1 MEHIQIKPLTPR
13 RAEDFFTF
21 FEQVAFADHPEWG
34 CDCFCCFFH
43 AISREA
49 WETATREANRLAA
62 RRMIEQ
68 GQMRGL
74 LAYAGETPVGWCHF
88 DRLAN
93 LPGAPVFYPELASKD
108 GESAAIV
115 CFTVAQGWRG
125 QGIAAALL
133 KKALEDLKASGVKRV
148 EAYPVL
154 NDDSQEHNYLGP
166 MRLYESA
173 GFVQVKQTEHHALV
187 EKTL

>member
-1 MEHIQIKPLTPR
+1 MGLR
-13 RAEDFFTF
+13 LLLLLL
-21 FEQVAFADHPEWG
+21 
-34 CDCFCCFFH
+34 
-43 AISREA
+43 SRHKQGGL
-49 WETATREANRLAA
+49 ETATREANRLAA

-133 KKALEDLKASGVKRV
+133 KKALEDLKASGVKGV
-148 EAYPVL
+148 EAYRCLTTIPR
-154 NDDSQEHNYLGP
+154 STTIWGP
-166 MRLYESA
+166 CGYMRA
-173 GFVQVKQTEHHALV
+173 RALCR
-187 EKTL
+187 